1 MPAAPPPPP
10 QRFAQVVP
18 LAPVDGAYTYRVPAE
33 MDAEAVAGA
42 RVVVPF
48 GRRTITGVVVD
59 RFDDDPDPATEA
71 KLKPLYDVL
80 DARPAVPA
88 DLLALTEWVA
98 EYTVCAWGEALKAAL
113 PGGTGVESRRVVY
126 GLAPPEAWPDDP
138 RGRKVLR
145 ALQGRNGAGLP
156 VAQVADVLGRKT
168 VPHNLLRRLEAAGA
182 VRIDDEVQ
190 EARARAKTVRHLRLA
205 APPAGGAGGPRG
217 AGRPVRGARQL
228 ALLEHL
234 AGAGAVVQA
243 EAFAATGATSSTVQS
258 LEARGLVESFDAEV
272 ERRADGLD
280 GPAPAPAPPLSLH
293 PAQETATDAIAE
305 ALRAGRG
312 GTFLLH
318 GVTGSGKTEV
328 YLRALRAA
336 LDQGKTAIVLVPE
349 IALTPQTVRRF
360 RAPFGDAVAV
370 LHSRMSPGERLD
382 AWTRIRDG
390 RYPIVIGPRSAVF
403 APLDNVGVI
412 VVDEEHEASYKQF
425 DPAPRYHARD
435 VAVMRAHRAGAVC
448 VLGSATPS
456 LESVANA
463 NAGKYTRLEMP
474 DRVPVRGPDGVTRAP
489 APLPPV
495 RVVDLG
501 REKQVRRLK
510 GALSHDLREAIGARL
525 GRGEQTILLQNR
537 RGYAPVVTC
546 EDCGWT
552 PMCTDCAV
560 SLTVHRDRHG
570 KLSDR
575 LRCHYCGLAERL
587 APACPACGERDLRL
601 LGQGT
606 QRVEEELADVFPEA
620 RVLRMDLDTTS
631 RKGAH
636 RKILDRFGRGDAD
649 VLLGTQMVAKGL
661 DFPRVTLV
669 GVVDADTGML
679 LPDFRASERTFQL
692 LAQVAGRAGR
702 HELEGEV
709 ILQTRNPDHAAIRFA
724 LAHDFHGFAHVEM
737 AERLALGYPPHGRL
751 VGVEVKGPEQRSTE
765 ALAGRWGDALEREAR
780 RVAGVEVLGPAPAL
794 VGRVK
799 KWWRY
804 HLLVKAPR
812 TLPPSV
818 LAAVVRTVRDAVG
831 APGGHRVNLDVD
843 PVGLY

>member
-1 MPAAPPPPP
+1 MPAE
-10 QRFAQVVP
+10 RFAQVVP
-18 LAPVDGAYTYRVPAE
+18 LTPVDGVYTYRVPAE
-33 MDAEAVAGA
+33 MDAEAVPGA

-48 GRRTITGVVVD
+48 GRRTITGVVAE
-59 RFDDDPDPATEA
+59 RFDDDLDPATEN

-80 DARPAVPA
+80 DGRPAVPA
-88 DLLALTEWVA
+88 DLLALTKWVA
-98 EYTVCAWGEALKAAL
+98 DYTLCTWGEALKAAL

-126 GLAPPEAWPDDP
+126 GLAPPDAWPDDP

-145 ALQGRNGAGLP
+145 ALQERNGTGMP

-168 VPHNLLRRLEAAGA
+168 VPQNLLRRMEAAGV
-182 VRIDDEVQ
+182 VRLDDEVQ

-205 APPAGGAGGPRG
+205 TPPAGDRDG
-217 AGRPVRGARQL
+217 AGRAVRGARQL
-228 ALLEHL
+228 ALLAHL
-234 AGAGAVVQA
+234 ADAGGAVVQA
-243 EAFAATGATSSTVQS
+243 EAFAATGATSSTAKS
-258 LEARGLVESFDAEV
+258 LETRGLVESFDAEV

-280 GPAPAPAPPLSLH
+280 GPAPEPAPPVDLH
-293 PAQETATDAIAE
+293 PAQQTATDAITDAIG
-305 ALRAGRG
+305 AGRPE
-312 GTFLLH
+312 TFLLH

-336 LDQGKTAIVLVPE
+336 LDRGKTAIVLVPE

-403 APLDNVGVI
+403 APLDDVGVI

-435 VAVMRAHRAGAVC
+435 VAVLRAHRAGAVC

-463 NAGKYTRLEMP
+463 NADKYTRLEMP
-474 DRVPVRGPDGVTRAP
+474 DRVPVRGPGGETRAP

-495 RVVDLG
+495 RVIDLG
-501 REKQVRRLK
+501 RERQVRRLK
-510 GALSHDLREAIGARL
+510 GALSHDLREAIEARL

-552 PMCTDCAV
+552 PTCSDCAV
-560 SLTVHRDRHG
+560 SLTVHRDRQG
-570 KLSDR
+570 RLSDQ
-575 LRCHYCGLAERL
+575 LRCHYCGRAERL
-587 APACPACGERDLRL
+587 APECPSCGGTDLRR

-606 QRVEEELADVFPEA
+606 QRIEEEIAEVFPDA

-636 RKILDRFGRGDAD
+636 RKILDRFGRGEAD
-649 VLLGTQMVAKGL
+649 ILLGTQMVAKGL

-709 ILQTRNPDHAAIRFA
+709 LLQTRNPDHAAIRFA
-724 LAHDFHGFAHVEM
+724 LEHDFHGFAHVEM

-751 VGVEVKGPEQRSTE
+751 IGVEIKGPEQRSTE
-765 ALAGRWGDALEREAR
+765 ALAERWGRALAREAQK
-780 RVAGVEVLGPAPAL
+780 VAGVDILGPAPAL
-794 VGRVK
+794 IGRVK

-812 TLPPSV
+812 SLPPSV
-818 LAAVVRTVRDAVG
+818 LAAVVRTVRDRVG